1 MIGEYQTHVSGEYK
15 THASGEFQT
24 RVQTKFKNVSDH
36 AAHAPILSHYTSA
49 DVWNL
54 RNHQK
59 WPQTAEVKGYISLL
73 KYRMEREFG
82 PLLCSIG
89 SF

>member
-1 MIGEYQTHVSGEYK
+1 MYK
-15 THASGEFQT
+15 EALEMKEVPSWRI
-24 RVQTKFKNVSDH
+24 RVQTKFKNVSAH

-59 WPQTAEVKGYISLL
+59 WPQTAEVKDYISLQ
-73 KYRMEREFG
+73 KYLMEREFG
-82 PLLCSIG
+82 LLFGSIA
-89 SF
+89 STNLAQI